1 MQRMLFPL
9 GRTMRLFRAPQQ
21 MKYGQRILPV
31 QNSGVER
38 LKFSD
43 VLVGTAGRR
52 RIVHKLVPKPP
63 QVLQGVKVVLP
74 PGYLALPNIR
84 RALHFHYVRA
94 YAVPA

>member
-1 MQRMLFPL
+1 
-9 GRTMRLFRAPQQ
+9 MRLFRAPQQ

-63 QVLQGVKVVLP
+63 QVLKV
-74 PGYLALPNIR
+74 
-84 RALHFHYVRA
+84 
-94 YAVPA
+94 